1 MGAKKGSK
9 KATST
14 GSTGGSMGGSLEY
27 TRGAKKRYAEG
38 IRREEERYA
47 SLCGPVTV
55 RRIGDP
61 Q

>member
-1 MGAKKGSK
+1 MASKKGSK

-27 TRGAKKRYAEG
+27 TRGAKKRYAER

-47 SLCGPVTV
+47 SL
-55 RRIGDP
+55 
-61 Q
+61 

>member
-27 TRGAKKRYAEG
+27 TRGAKKRYAEKL
-38 IRREEERYA
+38 RKEEEYYA
-47 SLCGPVTV
+47 SMCGPVTV
-55 RRIGDP
+55 RKIGDP
-61 Q
+61 R